1 MKFHSRPTTIGA
13 IVACALCIFTA
24 RADEDAAT
32 LHQTY
37 HEHFAA
43 CAHQSK
49 GLRGEEHHAFMSE
62 CLKDH
67 GWQATQKPEAR
78 RTSAEASATPQ
89 QHRMQS
95 CNEEAGKRNLHGDER
110 RAFMS
115 ACLKG

>member
-1 MKFHSRPTTIGA
+1 MKPRSPHTLIAASL
-13 IVACALCIFTA
+13 ACALLAFSA
-24 RADEDAAT
+24 RAEDNAQAPQ
-32 LHQTY
+32 QTY

-49 GLRGEEHHAFMSE
+49 GLHGEEHHRFMSE

-67 GWQATQKPEAR
+67 GWQASQKPEPR
-78 RTSAEASATPQ
+78 KTSAEASTPQ

-95 CNEEAGKRNLHGDER
+95 CNDEAARKNLHGDER

>member
-1 MKFHSRPTTIGA
+1 MKLRSPPTTIGA
-13 IVACALCIFTA
+13 ILACALCIFTA
-24 RADEDAAT
+24 RAADDPAG

-49 GLRGEEHHAFMSE
+49 GLHGQEHHAFMSE

-67 GWQATQKPEAR
+67 GWQGAPKAEAQK
-78 RTSAEASATPQ
+78 TSAEATPQ

-95 CNEEAGKRNLHGDER
+95 CNEEAGKRSLHGDER

-115 ACLKG
+115 TCLKG

>member
-1 MKFHSRPTTIGA
+1 MKSRSTHTTIGA

-24 RADEDAAT
+24 RAADDTAA

-49 GLRGEEHHAFMSE
+49 GLHGEEHHAFMSE

-67 GWQATQKPEAR
+67 GWQNAHKAEAHK
-78 RTSAEASATPQ
+78 TSAEAATPQ

-115 ACLKG
+115 TCLKG

>member
-1 MKFHSRPTTIGA
+1 MKLASLHLSIGIA
-13 IVACALCIFTA
+13 LASALCISHA
-24 RADEDAAT
+24 RADDDPKA

-49 GLRGEEHHAFMSE
+49 GLHGEEHHRFMSE

-67 GWQATQKPEAR
+67 GWQGTKAEAHK
-78 RTSAEASATPQ
+78 TSAEAVAPQ

-95 CNEEAGKRNLHGDER
+95 CNEEAGRKNLHGEER